1 MTLNW
6 RNKECNTRHFTPPVE
21 VDSMWDWISAE
32 GNQQRL
38 FAVLQKQF
46 MYLCCTTLSV
56 VSTKMLV
63 FFPKYISLVIFKI
76 FFLHPSR
83 RVGSGF
89 LENIVKLTEQNKP
102 SINLA
107 DASKTCIQAG

>member
-1 MTLNW
+1 MGLDQCRGESAATVCFVT
-6 RNKECNTRHFTPPVE
+6 KAIYV
-21 VDSMWDWISAE
+21 SMLHHTYCSQHKNA
-32 GNQQRL
+32 G
-38 FAVLQKQF
+38 
-46 MYLCCTTLSV
+46 
-56 VSTKMLV
+56 
-63 FFPKYISLVIFKI
+63 YISLVIFKI